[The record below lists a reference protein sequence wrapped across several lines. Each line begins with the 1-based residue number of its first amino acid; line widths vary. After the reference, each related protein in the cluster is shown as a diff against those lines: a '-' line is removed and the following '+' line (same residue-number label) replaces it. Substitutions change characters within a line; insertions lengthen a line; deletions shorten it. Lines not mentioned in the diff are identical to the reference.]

1 MNQRDLIHKWAHG
14 LNDASSGGAVYASGG
29 TLLSYGFHFPL
40 GIRCG
45 QAPDGRPRYL
55 LNNRSYSV
63 TTTKHQSW
71 TAGATHHGE
80 CLSVPLFDGPSAYSF
95 HQTAE
100 ALEKELRRAA
110 GDTLS
115 RGPRKQAQAHANVAR
130 VVDAAKRLLD
140 FAKGCGVTLD
150 KPTKALLRRLASVDV
165 SKAAESV
172 KAEKER
178 AERAAKRA
186 QAKRVKDERADLAR
200 WLAGEDVWRSF
211 EALALRVAAD
221 GKTVETSH
229 GARVSI
235 AAARLLWQGWGS
247 PELVG
252 RSVDGYRVNEARKEA
267 LVIGCHTIERAE
279 AERFAKA
286 QGWD

>member
-1 MNQRDLIHKWAHG
+1 MNQQELIHKWAHG
-14 LNDASSGGAVYASGG
+14 LNDASSGGAVYCTGG
-29 TLLSYGFHFPL
+29 ILLSYGFHFPL

-45 QAPDGRPRYL
+45 EKDGKPRFL
-55 LNNRSYSV
+55 LNSRSYSV
-63 TTTKHQSW
+63 STSKHQGW
-71 TAGATHHGE
+71 TAAATLHGE
-80 CLSVPLFDGPSAYSF
+80 CLSVPLFNGPNAYAF
-95 HQTAE
+95 HRTAE
-100 ALEKELRRAA
+100 ALEKELKQAA

-115 RGPRKQAQAHANVAR
+115 RGPRKQAQAHAGVAR
-130 VVDAAKRLLD
+130 LVDAAKRLPD

-150 KPTKALLRRLASVDV
+150 KPTKALLKRLASVDV

-178 AERAAKRA
+178 AECAAKRA

-200 WLAGEDVWRSF
+200 WLAGEDVQRSF
-211 EALALRVAAD
+211 EVLALRVN
-221 GKTVETSH
+221 GKEVETTH

-235 AAARLLWQGWGS
+235 AAARLLWQDWGS

-252 RSVDGYRVNEARKEA
+252 RSVDGYRVNEARGEA
-267 LVIGCHTIERAE
+267 LVIGCHIIERAE